1 MNTNGYF
8 KWVMLTTTLFMVIIS
23 GSFTYTLITNKRI
36 DRLDDRIL
44 QVLEGQYK
52 ISAKMDYMIDHID
65 GENNV
70 RNKRNLASK
79 NPDLHNGNQLVD
91 NARTFIRTCYLLLFD
106 QEIEKKNQVQ
116 PEYDKGS

>member
-52 ISAKMDYMIDHID
+52 ISAKMDYMIDHIT

-70 RNKRNLASK
+70 RDRINLTYQDT
-79 NPDLHNGNQLVD
+79 DLHND
-91 NARTFIRTCYLLLFD
+91 NKHIRNVRAFIRTCYLLVSD
-106 QEIEKKNQVQ
+106 KEIEK
-116 PEYDKGS
+116 

>member
-8 KWVMLTTTLFMVIIS
+8 KWITLTTTLFMVIIS
-23 GSFTYTLITNKRI
+23 GSFTYTLVTNKRI

-70 RNKRNLASK
+70 RNKSALASK
-79 NPDLHNGNQLVD
+79 NPDLHNGNQFVD
-91 NARTFIRTCYLLLFD
+91 NARTLIRTCYLLLFD
-106 QEIEKKNQVQ
+106 SEIEKKNQVQ